1 MTPRGDE
8 AVAAA
13 DATRRHHP
21 GRGATPACEVP
32 IRDCGATAVLLG
44 DGPVR
49 VPFRACCAAAL
60 VPGLR
65 AARGER
71 AERPG

>member
-1 MTPRGDE
+1 MRPVGDDI
-8 AVAAA
+8 VAAA
-13 DATRRHHP
+13 TARRHLP
-21 GRGATPACEVP
+21 GRGATLACEVP

-65 AARGER
+65 GASSDQ